1 MAAVA
6 PSGTENRIDLGV
18 PNKLHQ
24 LGRPPLIGAG
34 EIAVPVEDIIAC
46 DGLEAESLERGATRR
61 QGLRIDGTGRGRNG
75 DPRTGPNG
83 PGSTKARH

>member
-6 PSGTENRIDLGV
+6 SPGTENRIDLGV
-18 PNKLHQ
+18 PNERHQ
-24 LGRPPLIGAG
+24 LGRPPLVGAS

-46 DGLEAESLERGATRR
+46 DGLEAVTLERGATRC
-61 QGLRIDGTGRGRNG
+61 QGLRIDGTGRGRDC
-75 DPRTGPNG
+75 DPRTGPNR